1 MFEMLGIEEVYTE
14 ALKLLMED
22 RFDAIVEEP
31 YTDPV
36 TKVKKSKKVKIIEN
50 GICVLSFSSE
60 ASTENEIGY
69 VDYARQDVLTTLP
82 DVKIPIGSIIVVT
95 KAIGKVYRYK
105 LSQQPSMHTT
115 HTRYVLKKSDIG

>member
-1 MFEMLGIEEVYTE
+1 MFKMLKIEEIYTE

-31 YTDPV
+31 YTDPA
-36 TKVKKSKKVKIIEN
+36 TKVQKSKKVKVIEN
-50 GICVLSFSSE
+50 EICALSFSRE
-60 ASTENEIGY
+60 ASAENDIGY
-69 VDYARQDVLTTLP
+69 VDYDRQDILTTLP
-82 DVKIPIGSIIVVT
+82 NVKIPMGSVIIVK
-95 KAIGKVYRYK
+95 KAIGKVYKYK

>member
-1 MFEMLGIEEVYTE
+1 MLGIEGVYTE

-36 TKVKKSKKVKIIEN
+36 TKVQKSKKVKIIEN
-50 GICVLSFSSE
+50 EICVLSFSSE

-95 KAIGKVYRYK
+95 KAIGKVYKYK